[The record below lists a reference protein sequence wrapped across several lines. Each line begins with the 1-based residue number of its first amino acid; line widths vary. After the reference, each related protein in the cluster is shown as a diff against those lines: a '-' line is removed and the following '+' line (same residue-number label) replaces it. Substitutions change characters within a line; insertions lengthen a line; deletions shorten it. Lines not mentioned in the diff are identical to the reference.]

1 MALELSLRSAISLLL
16 LGTLMIA
23 GCDKRSGPG
32 SQANETIPA
41 ANAASEAAPAPAAS
55 SAVADKG
62 TVDRSHKGE
71 AMREYAI
78 LDPAGKRTNISAL
91 KGKPVLLNLWA
102 TWCIP
107 CRAEMPT
114 LDALA
119 GQKGDALRVVTLSQD
134 MKGREVVDPYFAKAG
149 FKHLKPWTDPDLAFS
164 LGMNAN
170 LPTTIL
176 YDSAG
181 KEVWRLSGEMDWAGA
196 KAAALLA
203 EAS

>member
-1 MALELSLRSAISLLL
+1 MSLRSAISLLL

-32 SQANETIPA
+32 SQANETISA
-41 ANAASEAAPAPAAS
+41 ANAASDAAPAA
-55 SAVADKG
+55 AVADKG
-62 TVDRSHKGE
+62 QLDRSHKGE
-71 AMREYAI
+71 AAPDFAFV
-78 LDPAGKRTNISAL
+78 DPAGKKVTLAAF

-114 LDALA
+114 LDTLA
-119 GQKGDALRVVTLSQD
+119 GQKGDALPVITLSQD
-134 MKGREVVDPYFAKAG
+134 MKGRELVDPYFAKAG
-149 FKHLKPWTDPDLAFS
+149 FKNLKPWTDPDMAFS

-203 EAS
+203 EAR

>member
-1 MALELSLRSAISLLL
+1 M
-16 LGTLMIA
+16 
-23 GCDKRSGPG
+23 K
-32 SQANETIPA
+32 
-41 ANAASEAAPAPAAS
+41 
-55 SAVADKG
+55 DKG
-62 TVDRSHKGE
+62 GIDRSHKGE
-71 AMREYAI
+71 TMREYAFF
-78 LDPAGKRTNISAL
+78 DPAGKRTNLSAY

-119 GQKGDALRVVTLSQD
+119 GQKGDALRVITLSQD
-134 MKGREVVDPYFAKAG
+134 FKGREAVDPYFAKAG
-149 FKHLKPWTDPDLAFS
+149 FKHLKPWTDPDAAFS
-164 LGMNAN
+164 LGVEAN

-176 YDSAG
+176 YDAAG
-181 KEVWRLSGEMDWAGA
+181 KEVWRVSGEMDWAGA

>member
-1 MALELSLRSAISLLL
+1 LELSLRSAISLLL

-41 ANAASEAAPAPAAS
+41 ANGAAPAAAT
-55 SAVADKG
+55 ADKG
-62 TVDRSHKGE
+62 TLDRSHKGE
-71 AMREYAI
+71 AAPDTAFT
-78 LDPAGKRTNISAL
+78 DPDGKQVTLAAF

-114 LDALA
+114 LDTLA
-119 GQKGDALRVVTLSQD
+119 GQKGDALPVITLSQD
-134 MKGREVVDPYFAKAG
+134 FKGRAEVDPYFAKAG
-149 FKHLKPWTDPDLAFS
+149 FKNLKPWTDKDSAFS
-164 LGMNAN
+164 LGLNVN

-181 KEVWRLSGEMDWAGA
+181 KEVWRVSGEMDWAGA

>member
-16 LGTLMIA
+16 LATLAIA
-23 GCDKRSGPG
+23 GCDKRSGSG
-32 SQANETIPA
+32 SQANETMPTANGAAAVPA
-41 ANAASEAAPAPAAS
+41 RA
-55 SAVADKG
+55 
-62 TVDRSHKGE
+62 VDRSHKGE
-71 AMREYAI
+71 AAPDFAF
-78 LDPAGKRTNISAL
+78 LDPEGKKTMLAAFR
-91 KGKPVLLNLWA
+91 GKPALLNLWA
-102 TWCIP
+102 TWCVP

-119 GQKGDALRVVTLSQD
+119 GQRGDALTVITLSQD
-134 MKGREVVDPYFAKAG
+134 GKESVGQVLPYFTKSG
-149 FKHLKPWTDPDLAFS
+149 FKNLKPWTDPDMAFS

-181 KEVWRLSGEMDWAGA
+181 REVWRVSGDMDWAGA

>member
-1 MALELSLRSAISLLL
+1 MRSAISLLL

-32 SQANETIPA
+32 SQANETMPA
-41 ANAASEAAPAPAAS
+41 GNAAAS
-55 SAVADKG
+55 MPPRA
-62 TVDRSHKGE
+62 VDRSHKGE
-71 AMREYAI
+71 AAPAFAF
-78 LDPAGKRTNISAL
+78 LDPGGRKTTLAAFR
-91 KGKPVLLNLWA
+91 GKPVLLNLWA

-119 GQKGDALRVVTLSQD
+119 GRKGAALPVITLSQD
-134 MKGREVVDPYFAKAG
+134 MKGRELVDPYFARSG
-149 FKHLKPWTDPDLAFS
+149 FRHLKPWTDPDMAFS

-176 YDSAG
+176 YDAAG
-181 KEVWRLSGEMDWAGA
+181 REVWRVSGEMDWAGA
-196 KAAALLA
+196 KAAALLG
-203 EAS
+203 EAA

>member
-1 MALELSLRSAISLLL
+1 MRSAISLLL
-16 LGTLMIA
+16 LATLAIA
-23 GCDKRSGPG
+23 GCDKRSEPVQ
-32 SQANETIPA
+32 QANETLPV
-41 ANAASEAAPAPAAS
+41 ANAAAPATAT
-55 SAVADKG
+55 ADKG
-62 TVDRSHKGE
+62 ALDRSHKGE
-71 AMREYAI
+71 AAPDTAFT
-78 LDPAGKRTNISAL
+78 DPDGKKTSLAAF

-119 GQKGDALRVVTLSQD
+119 GQKGVALPVITLSQD
-134 MKGREVVDPYFAKAG
+134 FKGRAEVDPYFAKAG
-149 FKHLKPWTDPDLAFS
+149 FKNLKPWTDTDAAFS
-164 LGMNAN
+164 LNMGAN

-181 KEVWRLSGEMDWAGA
+181 KEVWRVSGEMDWAGA

>member
-1 MALELSLRSAISLLL
+1 
-16 LGTLMIA
+16 MIA

-41 ANAASEAAPAPAAS
+41 ANAASGAATAGAT
-55 SAVADKG
+55 ADKG
-62 TVDRSHKGE
+62 TLDRSHKGE
-71 AMREYAI
+71 AAPDFPFA
-78 LDPAGKRTNISAL
+78 DPEGKTVTLAAFA
-91 KGKPVLLNLWA
+91 GKPVLLNLWA

-119 GQKGDALRVVTLSQD
+119 GQKGDALPVITLSQD
-134 MKGREVVDPYFAKAG
+134 GKGRAEVDPYFAKAG
-149 FKHLKPWTDPDLAFS
+149 FKHLKPWTDKDTAFS
-164 LGMNAN
+164 LGLNVN

-181 KEVWRLSGEMDWAGA
+181 KEVWRVSGEMDWAGA
-196 KAAALLA
+196 RAAALLA
-203 EAS
+203 EAH